1 MKTYMKI
8 FMFLS
13 LAVFVLACTKEP
25 PSLEGFNATIED
37 TDVDAGEQVIFTIN
51 KGDAEFVTFYSGRP
65 GSAYVNYPTDRG
77 QQLDLQN
84 GNTYT
89 TTYDDQGQYTATIV
103 ALSYGN
109 WSEDSKETVKNF
121 AINVTDNR
129 IGFSS
134 YKIKLSLTREIK
146 GVINEDAYT
155 ITVNFPSG
163 STVTQRSTL
172 FVTLSAGATVYNADN
187 VEIKS
192 GDKLDYTTEF
202 TLKVVAPGGAEQIWT
217 VIPVIAP

>member
-1 MKTYMKI
+1 
-8 FMFLS
+8 MFLS
-13 LAVFVLACTKEP
+13 LAVLVLACTKEP
-25 PSLEGFNATIED
+25 PSLEGFSATIED
-37 TDVDAGEQVIFTIN
+37 TDVDAGEQVLFTIN
-51 KGDAEFVTFYSGRP
+51 QGDAEFITFYSGRP

-89 TTYDDQGQYTATIV
+89 TTYNDQGQYTATIV

-109 WSEDSKETVKNF
+109 WSEDSKEIVKNF

-146 GVINEDAYT
+146 GVIDEDAYT

-172 FVTLSAGATVYNADN
+172 FVTLSAGAKVYNADN
-187 VEIKS
+187 LEITS
-192 GDKLDYTTEF
+192 GVKLDYTAEF
-202 TLKVVAPGGAEQIWT
+202 TLRVVAPGGAEQIWT